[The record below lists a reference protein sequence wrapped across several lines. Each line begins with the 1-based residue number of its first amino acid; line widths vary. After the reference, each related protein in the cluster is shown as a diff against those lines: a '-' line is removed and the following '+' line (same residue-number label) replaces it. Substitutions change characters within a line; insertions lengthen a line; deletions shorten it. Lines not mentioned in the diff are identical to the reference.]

1 MKDLI
6 KKSLIFVIALAV
18 IASGFGFMADQA
30 MAATGP
36 TSITLKVASGTGT
49 SAVVDINGKVKVYVS
64 SVYPST
70 RSKAVTW
77 SIYSG
82 SSYGKISSF
91 GGSYCYIQ
99 GIKTA
104 AGKTYGTVIV
114 KAKSKY
120 YPYAT
125 KYIKV
130 YVKQLYPT
138 GVTLNR
144 SSLSLWKGGTSTL
157 KATVVKPS
165 WVYSAGVYW
174 TTNNGGIASVS
185 STGAVTAINP
195 GATTIKAISNDKS
208 TLRASCPISVYDA
221 ALTTSGR
228 INMTVG
234 DSDISNPVVFYG
246 PAVSKTITYSSNN
259 TSAVTVNS
267 TTGVIHAVKEG
278 SATITATVTIPSIT
292 AGSTTKTLTYV
303 VNVKKPLGT
312 DFDLSQSWAYLEITQ
327 STAGYLQGA
336 NLMLS
341 RSQLDDMFGY
351 GSLGMNIWDP
361 MDMYFNFQSKAIAW
375 HAGDFSFDKTVQTN
389 AALPDVEIVPDKSAL
404 VPMYHPYWLNDSTGD
419 KNCVDLAIDSEGLV
433 TGYDIFFY
441 YDNTLT
447 DYGNRI
453 TLNGNEL
460 TLQFEGSE
468 LKIVR
473 DQTNR
478 IKAYATVDAEGT
490 LNDLVLTITRTTA
503 GYHVVVNDTAYL
515 ANWGVEF
522 NGFPTYL

>member
-1 MKDLI
+1 MKGLL
-6 KKSLIFVIALAV
+6 KKSFIFVIALTV
-18 IASGFGFMADQA
+18 IASGFGFTVDQA
-30 MAATGP
+30 SAATGP

-49 SAVVDINGKVKVYVS
+49 AAVVDIKGKVKVYVS

-82 SSYGKISSF
+82 SAYGKISSV
-91 GGSYCYIQ
+91 GGSYCYVQ

-104 AGKTYGTVIV
+104 TGKTYGTVV
-114 KAKSKY
+114 LKAKSKY

-144 SSLSLWKGGTSTL
+144 TSLNLWKGGSSTL
-157 KATVVKPS
+157 TATVVKPS

-174 TTNNGGIASVS
+174 TTNNAGIATVS
-185 STGAVTAINP
+185 SSGAVKAVNV
-195 GATTIKAISNDKS
+195 GGTTIKAISNDKS
-208 TLRASCPISVYDA
+208 TLRASCPVNVYDA
-221 ALTTSGR
+221 ALTTTGR
-228 INMTVG
+228 IDMAPG
-234 DSDISNPVVFYG
+234 DADIANPVIFSG

-259 TSAVTVNS
+259 TSAVTVDS

-278 SATITATVTIPSIT
+278 SATITAAVTIPSIS

-312 DFDLSQSWAYLEITQ
+312 DFVLSHTWSYLEITQ
-327 STAGYLQGA
+327 STTGYLQGA

-341 RSQLDDMFGY
+341 RNQLDDMFGY

-361 MDMYFNFQSKAIAW
+361 MDMYFNFQSKAISW
-375 HAGDFSFDKTVQTN
+375 HAGDFSFDKVVQTN
-389 AALPDVEIVPDKSAL
+389 TNVADVEIVPDKNAQ
-404 VPMYHPYWLNDSTGD
+404 VPTYHPYYLDDVDGD
-419 KNCVDLAIDSEGLV
+419 LNCVDLVTDSEGAV
-433 TGYDIFFY
+433 TGYEILFY

-468 LKIVR
+468 LKVVR
-473 DQTNR
+473 DQLNR
-478 IKAYATVDAEGT
+478 VKAYATVDADGT
-490 LNDLVLTITRTTA
+490 LNDLVLTITRTIG
-503 GYHVVVNDTAYL
+503 GYHVVVNDTKYL
-515 ANWGVEF
+515 SKWGVEF